1 MEIAHLVE
9 MLRRWMQ
16 IDSKYDPGDRS
27 TFYSSSV
34 SSTMEN
40 GPSFTS
46 ETLKSE
52 PKLTV

>member
-16 IDSKYDPGDRS
+16 IDSKYGPEDRGA
-27 TFYSSSV
+27 FYSSSV
-34 SSTMEN
+34 SSTMVN

-46 ETLKSE
+46 ETLMSA
-52 PKLTV
+52 PKLPV